1 MYNQFNAVRPNVP
14 PVPAAKSPS
23 FDTARW
29 LIAAALGL
37 SILYVLF
44 WPQIFDYLR
53 ESSTNMEEI
62 GPKCVAIANV
72 RAYLSTALWIA
83 AYFSMA
89 YVCRPLMTF
98 AIIMTAGE
106 ILNIILNQYV
116 FGWLGLNFYAE
127 IFWLQIPSRLLFTL
141 GYAFLWAQTPEA
153 RKPFINLACIYMV
166 TCIWSTISL
175 GPFLS
180 MPGGE
185 ELFQISKEINDQL
198 SSYDSPFVYAVMWI
212 IMIVCWWKYLGA
224 VKPDEV
230 STTTIGEVLNQRF
243 FYAFIIVYAVGVG
256 LAYILG
262 KSIML

>member
-14 PVPAAKSPS
+14 PVPAAKSAN

-29 LIAAALGL
+29 LIIAALGL
-37 SILYVLF
+37 STLYILF
-44 WPQIFDYLR
+44 MPQIIDYLR
-53 ESSTNMEEI
+53 ESSSSIDDYISNYM
-62 GPKCVAIANV
+62 AITNV
-72 RAYLSTALWIA
+72 RTYLSVALWIA

-89 YVCRPLMTF
+89 YVCKPLMTF

-106 ILNIILNQYV
+106 ILNLLSQ
-116 FGWLGLNFYAE
+116 FAAGSSGLNVYGE
-127 IFWLQIPSRLLFTL
+127 IFWLQIPARLLFTL
-141 GYAFLWAQTPEA
+141 GYAFLWAQAPEA

-166 TCIWSTISL
+166 TCIWSAISF
-175 GPFLS
+175 GPALS
-180 MPGGE
+180 LPGGE
-185 ELFQISKEINDQL
+185 ESYQLIKEINEQC
-198 SSYDSPFVYAVMWI
+198 STYDSPFAYAVMWI

-230 STTTIGEVLNQRF
+230 STTTFGEVLNQRF

>member
-1 MYNQFNAVRPNVP
+1 MYNQFNAVRPNMP

-23 FDTARW
+23 FDAARW
-29 LIAAALGL
+29 FIIAALGL
-37 SILYVLF
+37 SVLYMLF
-44 WPQIFDYLR
+44 MPQITEYLR
-53 ESSTNMEEI
+53 ETSIEDYAS
-62 GPKCVAIANV
+62 KCIAIANV
-72 RAYLSTALWIA
+72 RAYLSVALWIA

-89 YVCRPLMTF
+89 YVCKPLMTF

-127 IFWLQIPSRLLFTL
+127 IFWLQIPARVLFTL
-141 GYAFLWAQTPEA
+141 GYAFLWAQAPDA

-166 TCIWSTISL
+166 TCIWSTISF

-180 MPGGE
+180 MPGGGE
-185 ELFQISKEINDQL
+185 SFQISKEINIQL

-243 FYAFIIVYAVGVG
+243 FYAFIIVYAVSVG